1 MAEDSS
7 EHFRQFA
14 GDLQRAI
21 AKYGHVESNE
31 TALFALQKAQVE
43 RLAALEEEFRVELIR
58 RRNCRRVYEAFIT
71 HIRDVQKDILTA
83 RPYFRERQTVFS
95 PHISTAL
102 RDRSWRRLLK
112 YHINYHFVRFALGAT
127 YWHPKSRLRKLG
139 LEIEAARHELV
150 VMNLPL
156 VIARARIFWSRTPKS
171 HMSFMDFI
179 SVGVEGLIAAVD
191 KYAGEYS
198 EVWRSVAIGRMVG
211 NFIESYSDTTLHF
224 YPSDHRKL
232 YRANKYLSKHPHG
245 THDLEEVAA
254 AVNKTTKRKR
264 GHRTTPDEIA
274 SLLAAASTVSS
285 DSRPPGTEDDV
296 PSNVLG
302 YEAPDETRPDVIVE
316 REEVLAAVRRL
327 VSQLPLIDQKLLR
340 LKGLDIGSGL
350 L

>member
-7 EHFRQFA
+7 EHFRSFA

-21 AKYGHVESNE
+21 AQYGHADDASLYE
-31 TALFALQKAQVE
+31 LQKAQVE
-43 RLAALEEEFRVELIR
+43 RLAALEEEFRVQLVR
-58 RRNCRRVYEAFIT
+58 RRNCRRVYEAFIA
-71 HIRDVQKDILTA
+71 HVRDNNKDILTA
-83 RPYFRERQTVFS
+83 RPYFRERQIVFS

-112 YHINYHFVRFALGAT
+112 YHINYHFVRFALAAVN
-127 YWHPKSRLRKLG
+127 WHPGSPLRRLGR
-139 LEIEAARHELV
+139 EIEAARHELV

-156 VIARARIFWSRTPKS
+156 VIARARIFWSRTPRS

-179 SVGVEGLIAAVD
+179 SVGVEGLIAAID

-245 THDLEEVAA
+245 AADLGEVAA
-254 AVNKTTKRKR
+254 AVNGGAGRGQKTS
-264 GHRTTPDEIA
+264 PDEIGA
-274 SLLAAASTVSS
+274 LLAAASTVSS
-285 DSRPPGTEDDV
+285 DSRPPGTEEDV
-296 PSNVLG
+296 PTNVLG
-302 YEAPDETRPDVIVE
+302 YEAPDDTRPDVIVE
-316 REEVLAAVRRL
+316 REEALAAVRRI
-327 VSQLPLIDQKLLR
+327 VARLPLIDQKLLR
-340 LKGLDIGSGL
+340 LKGLDISPRVG
-350 L
+350 